1 MENNSLEV
9 IIDQLETLLIFVQR
23 PIVQIQ
29 LLALLIVLVVAFLI
43 SRQLRRVIERFVRG
57 MLRNSSSEVKKRVME
72 GVLPATN
79 EERYLILVLLL
90 GYAAAYSLDEYGHP
104 AGLLLNVL
112 LLFWFVLA
120 YEIFVSLLY
129 AIFRTDVVRLYHR
142 RIFNPLFFLSIAGL
156 VASRLFD
163 LDRLGDIQLLRLF
176 DTDITLGT
184 LVISI
189 LVLYAFFVISGIA
202 RDFIEIIVQPRLD
215 ADRGTIHA
223 MTTISGY
230 VIISLGIIAA
240 LTTLGFNFTTLA
252 VIGGGLSVGI
262 GFGLQQ
268 IVANFISGIVLLFE
282 QSLRPGDIV
291 EVDERICTVE
301 KLSIR
306 STTVRTLNNVEV
318 IIPNET
324 FLTNAV
330 TTYTGTNR
338 QIRLLLPVGVSYD
351 SDPKHI
357 RQLLLETASKHGLV
371 LKKPAPLVLFNGF
384 GDSSIDFNLGVWID
398 NPEKMFAVRSDLY
411 FMIWETLEKY
421 DIEIP
426 FPQNDLNIRR
436 GWHDVFGE
444 PATAT
449 AHDGNHRE
457 KTEEETPPERP
468 KLP

>member
-9 IIDQLETLLIFVQR
+9 IIDQLEILLIFIQR

-29 LLALLIVLVVAFLI
+29 LLTLLGVLVVAFLI

-57 MLRNSSSEVKKRVME
+57 MLRNSSPEVKKRVME

-90 GYAAAYSLDEYGHP
+90 GYAAAYNLDENGQP
-104 AGLLLNVL
+104 AGLLFNVL

-156 VASRLFD
+156 IASRLFD

-184 LVISI
+184 MVISI
-189 LVLYAFFVISGIA
+189 LVLYAFFVISGIV

-230 VIISLGIIAA
+230 VMISLGIISS

-351 SDPKHI
+351 SDPKYI
-357 RQLLLETASKHGLV
+357 RQLLLETAAKHGLV
-371 LKKPAPLVLFNGF
+371 LKKPAPMVLFNGF
-384 GDSSIDFNLGVWID
+384 GASSIDFSLGVWIEK
-398 NPEKMFAVRSDLY
+398 PAKMFAVRSDLY

-426 FPQNDLNIRR
+426 FPQNDLNLRR
-436 GWHDVFGE
+436 GWRDIFSEQAEATHD
-444 PATAT
+444 
-449 AHDGNHRE
+449 DNHRE
-457 KTEEETPPERP
+457 KIEQEAPSERP